1 MSISICLTQA
11 YCFLFYHSLVVPDFK
26 WNLYYLTAIDSKLV
40 VQIEEQ
46 VQELRVILLYLQLL
60 LKASHLVIITRIL
73 LLRQEILSDPH
84 QLYLLPPQVLFL
96 LTLAMVQVKV
106 LEGETFEVV
115 SRTCVNV
122 HILDL
127 DSLYEL
133 DLVHIANLQI

>member
-46 VQELRVILLYLQLL
+46 AQEFRLVLVHLKLL
-60 LKASHLVIITRIL
+60 LKVSHLVIITRIL

>member
-1 MSISICLTQA
+1 MSISICLTLA

-46 VQELRVILLYLQLL
+46 VQEFRLILLYLQLL
-60 LKASHLVIITRIL
+60 LKASHLVIIIRIL

-133 DLVHIANLQI
+133 DLEHIANLLI